1 MPEQLITIAENIRA
15 QLLALAP
22 DSARAIIEGLPPEGV
37 LGAVAVVGL
46 LLLWIIF
53 ALLGAVFGG
62 GKKRR
67 AEAEVEDD
75 YVPQRA
81 PERTPDRGSQRADP
95 PRDAPRDAP
104 RDLPRDLPRGPSP
117 DLLRAPQGQPAASAS
132 TGDPRARFE
141 DAIARGDKLAQANDH
156 AGAVN
161 IFKQALD
168 YARQV
173 AFAQPDSTEAQRLVA
188 KALHKVGDA
197 SARAGDGQVA
207 RQHHEQALVLLRR
220 IYNNNNR
227 DPAVARELAV
237 TLERLGAAAAASG
250 DRFNARQAFEEE
262 LRISGAMAVQET
274 SDLSW
279 VRFKAVVHIM
289 LGNLN
294 DPDSRAHYEQAR
306 QLFETLER
314 SGSIQSQDAQTLQQL
329 RGVLGA
335 A

>member
-1 MPEQLITIAENIRA
+1 MPEQIETIAENIRA
-15 QLLALAP
+15 QILALAP
-22 DSARAIIEGLPPEGV
+22 DSVAATVKSLPAVAI

-53 ALLGAVFGG
+53 GLLGAVFGG
-62 GKKRR
+62 GKKKREQ
-67 AEAEVEDD
+67 EAEEAVESSRSERQPPSERQPDRQ
-75 YVPQRA
+75 PQR
-81 PERTPDRGSQRADP
+81 
-95 PRDAPRDAP
+95 
-104 RDLPRDLPRGPSP
+104 
-117 DLLRAPQGQPAASAS
+117 QPARPEPARASGGGGQSSAPS
-132 TGDPRARFE
+132 GDTRGRYE
-141 DAIARGDKLAQANDH
+141 DAIGRGDRLSQSNDH

-161 IFKQALD
+161 AYKQALD
-168 YARQV
+168 FGRQA
-173 AFAQPDSTEAQRLVA
+173 AFAQPDSVEAQRLVA

-220 IYNNNNR
+220 IYSANLR
-227 DPAVARELAV
+227 DAGVARELAV
-237 TLERLGAAAAASG
+237 TLERLGASAAASG
-250 DRFNARQAFEEE
+250 DRYQARQAFEEE
-262 LRISGAMAVQET
+262 LRIASAMAQQET

-294 DPDSRAHYEQAR
+294 DPDSRPHYEQAR
-306 QLFETLER
+306 QMFETLER

>member
-15 QLLALAP
+15 QILALAP
-22 DSARAIIEGLPPEGV
+22 DSVRAIVEGLPPVGV
-37 LGAVAVVGL
+37 LGAVAAVALV
-46 LLLWIIF
+46 LLWIIF
-53 ALLGAVFGG
+53 SLLGAVFGG

-67 AEAEVEDD
+67 EEAKAEDD
-75 YVPQRA
+75 YIPERA
-81 PERTPDRGSQRADP
+81 PERVAERAPERAPERPVDRSP
-95 PRDAPRDAP
+95 PRSEPQR
-104 RDLPRDLPRGPSP
+104 SP
-117 DLLRAPQGQPAASAS
+117 QTQPAAPISS
-132 TGDPRARFE
+132 GDARARFE
-141 DAIARGDKLAQANDH
+141 DAITRGDKLSQSNDH

-161 IFKQALD
+161 TFRQALD
-168 YARQV
+168 FARQV
-173 AFAQPDSTEAQRLVA
+173 AFAQPESSEAQRLVA

-220 IYNNNNR
+220 IYNNNTR
-227 DPAVARELAV
+227 DAAVARELAV
-237 TLERLGAAAAASG
+237 TLERLGASAAASG
-250 DRFNARQAFEEE
+250 DRYNARQAFEEE

-314 SGSIQSQDAQTLQQL
+314 SGSIQNQDAQTLQQL

>member
-1 MPEQLITIAENIRA
+1 MPEQIETIAENIRA
-15 QLLALAP
+15 QILALAP
-22 DSARAIIEGLPPEGV
+22 DSVRATVESLPGV
-37 LGAVAVVGL
+37 AILGAVAVVAL

-62 GKKRR
+62 GKKKR
-67 AEAEVEDD
+67 ARDEEEAVESFRSERQPDRD
-75 YVPQRA
+75 QFSDRPPARA
-81 PERTPDRGSQRADP
+81 PSRPEPVRQSGGAAPPSQTPASGGDTRGRFD
-95 PRDAPRDAP
+95 DA
-104 RDLPRDLPRGPSP
+104 LS
-117 DLLRAPQGQPAASAS
+117 
-132 TGDPRARFE
+132 
-141 DAIARGDKLAQANDH
+141 RGDRLSQSNDH

-161 IFKQALD
+161 AYKQALD
-168 YARQV
+168 FGRQV
-173 AFAQPDSTEAQRLVA
+173 AFAQPDSPEAQRLVA

-220 IYNNNNR
+220 IFGANPR
-227 DPAVARELAV
+227 DANVARELAV
-237 TLERLGAAAAASG
+237 TLERLGASAAASG
-250 DRFNARQAFEEE
+250 DRHNARTAFEEE
-262 LRISGAMAVQET
+262 LRIASAMAQQET

-294 DPDSRAHYEQAR
+294 DPDSRPHYEQAR
-306 QLFETLER
+306 QMFETLER
-314 SGSIQSQDAQTLQQL
+314 SGSIQNQDAQTLQQL

>member
-15 QLLALAP
+15 QILALAP
-22 DSARAIIEGLPPEGV
+22 DSVRALVEGLPPEGV

-53 ALLGAVFGG
+53 SLLGAVFGG
-62 GKKRR
+62 KKRR
-67 AEAEVEDD
+67 DEAEDQDD
-75 YVPQRA
+75 YIPESRFERSPEPVRDPAPQRTDS
-81 PERTPDRGSQRADP
+81 PRADP
-95 PRDAPRDAP
+95 PR
-104 RDLPRDLPRGPSP
+104 
-117 DLLRAPQGQPAASAS
+117 APQPVAPAAG
-132 TGDPRARFE
+132 GDPRARYD

-156 AGAVN
+156 AAAAN
-161 IFKQALD
+161 TYRQALD
-168 YARQV
+168 FARQI
-173 AFAQPDSTEAQRLVA
+173 AFSQPDAVDAQRMVA

-220 IYNNNNR
+220 VYSNNTR
-227 DPAVARELAV
+227 DAGVARELAV
-237 TLERLGAAAAASG
+237 TLERLGASAAAHG
-250 DRFNARQAFEEE
+250 DRVSARQAFEEE
-262 LRISGAMAVQET
+262 LRIAGAMAVQET

>member
-1 MPEQLITIAENIRA
+1 MPDQLITIAENIRA
-15 QLLALAP
+15 QILALAP
-22 DSARAIIEGLPPEGV
+22 DSVRAVVEGLPPEGV
-37 LGAVAVVGL
+37 LGGVAVIGL

-53 ALLGAVFGG
+53 SLLGAVFGG

-67 AEAEVEDD
+67 EEAEAEDD
-75 YVPQRA
+75 YIPERHF
-81 PERTPDRGSQRADP
+81 ERTPERVPERQPERASERQPERSFDRDP
-95 PRDAPRDAP
+95 P
-104 RDLPRDLPRGPSP
+104 
-117 DLLRAPQGQPAASAS
+117 RAPQGAPQTAAPAN
-132 TGDPRARFE
+132 TGEIRARFE
-141 DAIARGDKLAQANDH
+141 DAVARGDKLAQSNDH
-156 AGAVN
+156 AAAAN
-161 IFKQALD
+161 TYKQALD
-168 YARQV
+168 FARQI
-173 AFAQPDSTEAQRLVA
+173 AFAQPEATDAQRLVA

-197 SARAGDGQVA
+197 SARAGDGQVS

-220 IYNNNNR
+220 VYNGNTR
-227 DPAVARELAV
+227 DPGVARELAV
-237 TLERLGAAAAASG
+237 TLERLGGTAAAHG
-250 DRFNARQAFEEE
+250 DRMGARQHFEEE
-262 LRISGAMAVQET
+262 LRIAGAMAVQET